1 MPWQEVSTV
10 SLRRELVVLASG
22 EGVALRELC
31 RRYGVSAPTAYKW
44 LSRYRQ
50 EGEAGLED
58 RPRRPH
64 QSPLRTPPEREA
76 AVLGVREA
84 HPAWGGRKIRRWLL
98 DRHQRGVPSPSTI
111 TAILHRS
118 GSIDPGEPTKHRPW
132 QRFEH
137 PAPNQLWQMDFKGHF
152 PVEQGG
158 RCHPLTLLDDHARFN
173 LGLEACADERGE
185 TVQQRLTAIF
195 RRYGLPERIV
205 MDNGSPWGDEGGQP
219 YTPVTVWLLR
229 LGIGVSHGR
238 PYHPQTQGKDERF
251 HRTLVA
257 EVLQGRSFRDH
268 AHCQDAFD
276 AWRPVYN
283 FERPHEALGMAT
295 PASRYHPS
303 ARPFPEALPPI
314 EYGPGDQI
322 RKVDELGKISWRN
335 RPVRVGRAFHG
346 YPVALRPTRQD
357 GVWEVYFCRHHIKT
371 LDLQPSD
378 SP

>member
-64 QSPLRTPPEREA
+64 QSPLRTPPELEA

-84 HPAWGGRKIRRWLL
+84 HPAWGGRKIQRWLL
-98 DRHQRGVPSPSTI
+98 DRQQRGVPSPSTI

-118 GSIDPGEPTKHRPW
+118 GSIDPGEPPKHRPW

-152 PVEQGG
+152 PLEQGG
-158 RCHPLTLLDDHARFN
+158 RCHPLTILDDHARFN

-185 TVQQRLTAIF
+185 TVQQRLTTIL

-335 RPVRVGRAFHG
+335 RPIRVGRAFHG

-357 GVWEVYFCRHHIKT
+357 GVWEVYFCRYHIKT
-371 LDLQPSD
+371 LDLRSPD